1 MPKKVLNPFAGR
13 APIAQFAKMPDC
25 HRARLGRVAMLNR
38 MKLKNLL
45 TTSLAL
51 ALLAGAVSAA
61 HWTAGMTEGK
71 VALKSAGPITFGP
84 DGILFVADTKAAAI
98 IAIASGDTQAGAAK
112 TFKIEGIN
120 QKIAALLGT
129 AADQILID
137 DLAVNPVSHAAYLA
151 VTRGRG
157 AGATPVL
164 VRVKGD
170 GQPEVVSL
178 DKLKYSRAELPDAP
192 VEGVQ
197 GEGKKQSNPRQESIT
212 DLAFFQDRLLVAGLS
227 NEEFSSALRA
237 IPFPFQKVANGTSV
251 EIYHGAHGK
260 FETRSPIR
268 TFVPFMVGNEPQ
280 LLAAYTC
287 TPLVQFPLSDIKP
300 AAKIKGKTIAEL
312 GNRNRPLDMIV
323 YHKDG
328 KDWLLLANNSRGV
341 MKIATD
347 HIAGADAITA
357 PVGGGG
363 TQGLKYET
371 IESWKGIEQLDKL
384 DDAHALVLRRGEAGA
399 LHLESL
405 PLP

>member
-1 MPKKVLNPFAGR
+1 MKNSSLLA
-13 APIAQFAKMPDC
+13 AS
-25 HRARLGRVAMLNR
+25 LG
-38 MKLKNLL
+38 
-45 TTSLAL
+45 L
-51 ALLAGAVSAA
+51 ALLAGPASAA
-61 HWTAGMTEGK
+61 NWAAGMTEGK

-84 DGILFVADTKAAAI
+84 DGILFVADTKAAALV
-98 IAIASGDTQAGAAK
+98 AIATGDTKAGAATPVK
-112 TFKIEGIN
+112 MDGIN

-129 AADQILID
+129 AADQITLD
-137 DLAVNPVSHAAYLA
+137 DLAVNPVSHTPYLA

-164 VRVKGD
+164 VRVKAD
-170 GQPEVVSL
+170 GSLEVVSL
-178 DKLKYSRAELPDAP
+178 DKVKHARAELPDAP

-212 DLAFFQDRLLVAGLS
+212 DLAFFEDRLLVAGLS
-227 NEEFSSALRA
+227 NEEFSSTLRA

-268 TFVPFMVGNEPQ
+268 TFVPFKVGNEAQ

-287 TPLVQFPLSDIKP
+287 TPLVQFPLSALQP
-300 AAKIKGKTIAEL
+300 GAKVKGKTIAEL

-341 MKIATD
+341 MKISTEN
-347 HIAGADAITA
+347 IANAEAITA

-363 TQGLKYET
+363 TQGTKYET
-371 IESWKGIEQLDKL
+371 IAAWQGIEQLDKL
-384 DDAHALVLRRGEAGA
+384 DDTHALVIRRGEAGA
-399 LHLESL
+399 LNLESL